1 VKILKRL
8 ILDIDENLSQIALLE
23 NGKLKEYHP
32 EKRDGKNILGNIYK
46 GKIQNVLKG
55 MQAAFVDIGIGKNA
69 FLFFDDVLFQQENLP
84 KSITQVLKPGQPIMV
99 QVSKEAVG
107 MKNPRV
113 TANISLPGKYVVLM
127 PNVDYIGISHRIE
140 EEVERKRLQEIV
152 KKLKPEG
159 IGIIVRTAAL
169 EATEQQIRE
178 DLEELIRLYEKI
190 QKDFQNAPLP
200 SLIYK
205 EEDFAIKY
213 LRDLLSNEVDEI
225 VVNDKE
231 EYENIKRYLKNVGKE
246 NISVTYEEGDLLGIY
261 GADFQVDKLL
271 EKKVWLKSGGFVI
284 IDQTEALTVID
295 VNTGKY
301 VGKSSLEETIYK
313 TNLEAAEEIALQLKL
328 RDIGGIIIIDFID
341 MKNENFKRDLLEFF
355 KKELQKDRTKCTVLG
370 YTQLGLVEMTRKR
383 VRSQVGSYL
392 KEKCPTCK
400 GEGVVYSTEY
410 IYKRLRNN
418 IERVLR
424 HVNVQK
430 IYIKGN
436 DKVVKIAAE
445 KGIIKFYK
453 EKFNV
458 DLELVVDNNKEYG
471 YFEIEFH

>member
-1 VKILKRL
+1 
-8 ILDIDENLSQIALLE
+8 
-23 NGKLKEYHP
+23 
-32 EKRDGKNILGNIYK
+32 
-46 GKIQNVLKG
+46 
-55 MQAAFVDIGIGKNA
+55 M
-69 FLFFDDVLFQQENLP
+69 
-84 KSITQVLKPGQPIMV
+84 
-99 QVSKEAVG
+99 
-107 MKNPRV
+107 
-113 TANISLPGKYVVLM
+113 
-127 PNVDYIGISHRIE
+127 
-140 EEVERKRLQEIV
+140 
-152 KKLKPEG
+152 
-159 IGIIVRTAAL
+159 
-169 EATEQQIRE
+169 
-178 DLEELIRLYEKI
+178 
-190 QKDFQNAPLP
+190 
-200 SLIYK
+200 
-205 EEDFAIKY
+205 
-213 LRDLLSNEVDEI
+213 
-225 VVNDKE
+225 
-231 EYENIKRYLKNVGKE
+231 
-246 NISVTYEEGDLLGIY
+246 
-261 GADFQVDKLL
+261 
-271 EKKVWLKSGGFVI
+271 WLKSGGFVI

-328 RDIGGIIIIDFID
+328 RNIGGIIIIDFID
-341 MKNENFKRDLLEFF
+341 MKNENFKRNLLEFF

>member
-1 VKILKRL
+1 
-8 ILDIDENLSQIALLE
+8 
-23 NGKLKEYHP
+23 
-32 EKRDGKNILGNIYK
+32 
-46 GKIQNVLKG
+46 
-55 MQAAFVDIGIGKNA
+55 
-69 FLFFDDVLFQQENLP
+69 
-84 KSITQVLKPGQPIMV
+84 
-99 QVSKEAVG
+99 
-107 MKNPRV
+107 
-113 TANISLPGKYVVLM
+113 LPGKYVVLM

-355 KKELQKDRTKCTVLG
+355 KRELQKDRTKCTVLG

-392 KEKCPTCK
+392 KEKCPICE
-400 GEGVVYSTEY
+400 GEGMVYSTEY
-410 IYKRLRNN
+410 IYRRLRNN

-424 HVNVQK
+424 HVNARK

-436 DKVVKIAAE
+436 DKVVKIASE

-458 DLELVVDNNKEYG
+458 DLELVVDNNKKYG
-471 YFEIEFH
+471 HFEIEFE